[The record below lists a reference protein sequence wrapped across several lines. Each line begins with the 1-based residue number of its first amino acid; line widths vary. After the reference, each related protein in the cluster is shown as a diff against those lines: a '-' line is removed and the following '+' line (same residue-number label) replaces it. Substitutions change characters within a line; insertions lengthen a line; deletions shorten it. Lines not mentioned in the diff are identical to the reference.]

1 MRIYEIG
8 SLNGLDSWQRAERPR
23 PSVGRGQVLIR
34 VHAVSLNYR
43 DILLATG
50 RYRYSTYAPSLIPVS
65 DGAGE
70 VVEIGDE
77 VREFTTGDR
86 VAGIFS
92 QSWQGGDQVLEDSST
107 TLGGAVDGMLAEY
120 ALLDQSGVVKLP
132 DYLTYEEASTLP
144 VAAVTAWN
152 ALYGL
157 KPLRPGQTVL
167 TMGTGGVSI
176 FAIQL
181 AHAAGARII
190 ATSSSENK
198 LARARILGADET
210 INYLSTPEWQVEV
223 LRMTGGRGVDHV
235 IEIGGAGT
243 LARSIASTRPGGVVT
258 LIGLLAAGDT
268 IDPLPILTRG
278 PIVRG
283 VMVGSRETFV
293 QLNAALMYHK
303 LKPVIDSTFGFNE
316 ANAALHY
323 LNKGAHVGKVVISI
337 AENRME

>member
-50 RYRYSTYAPSLIPVS
+50 RYRYSTYVPSLIPVS

-70 VVEIGDE
+70 VVEIGDG
-77 VREFTTGDR
+77 VREFTIGDR

-107 TLGGAVDGMLAEY
+107 TLGGAVDGMMAEY
-120 ALLDQSGVVKLP
+120 ALFDQSGVVKLP

-181 AHAAGARII
+181 AHAAGARVI

-223 LRMTGGRGVDHV
+223 LRMTDGRGVDHV

-243 LARSIASTRPGGVVT
+243 LARSIASTRPGGVVS

-293 QLNAALMYHK
+293 QLNAALTYHK

-323 LNKGAHVGKVVISI
+323 LDKGAHVGKVVICI
-337 AENRME
+337 D